1 MKKSICIALLTT
13 LLFSCGTSLPISEQ
27 IDSNTVKIKIGTTEY
42 VCNVEIINNAMPTM
56 STEHNNS
63 LYSIVT
69 LNTPSENLKEN
80 WIISRFEFE
89 GDTYNQFDVA
99 AFAGK
104 DQPVYRNVV
113 RGIRVVSESPVLVK
127 IQFESDAG
135 DVLDFELSDVNIQ
148 VVH

>member
-27 IDSNTVKIKIGTTEY
+27 IDSNTVKMKIGTTEY
-42 VCNVEIINNAMPTM
+42 VCNVEIIDNAMPTM
-56 STEHNNS
+56 SSEPNNS
-63 LYSIVT
+63 MYSIVT
-69 LNTPSENLKEN
+69 LKTPSENLKEN

-89 GDTYNQFDVA
+89 GDTYNKFDDG

-113 RGIRVVSESPVLVK
+113 RGISAVSSSAVLVK
-127 IQFESDAG
+127 VQFKSDAG
-135 DVLDFELSDVNIQ
+135 DLLDFELSDVNIQ

>member
-1 MKKSICIALLTT
+1 MKKIICLVLLTA

-27 IDSNTVKIKIGTTEY
+27 IDSNTAKMKIGTTEY
-42 VCNVEIINNAMPTM
+42 VCNVEIIDNAMPTM
-56 STEHNNS
+56 SSDPSNS

-69 LNTPSENLKEN
+69 LSTLSENLKEN
-80 WIISRFEFE
+80 WKISRFEFE
-89 GDTYNQFDVA
+89 GETHDQFDDG

-104 DQPVYRNVV
+104 DQAAYRNVV
-113 RGIRVVSESPVLVK
+113 RGIPAVSKSVVSVK

-135 DVLDFELSDVNIQ
+135 DLLDFELRNAGIQ